1 MNEKEPCIKCSC
13 KSKISYYPFFIPIL
27 FMLIRYF
34 QDLLFEITKPE
45 LSFKILRY
53 NLPHLFYLHLPK
65 VFSIFL
71 ISIIKLNTKGEA
83 DSEEQNIVLR
93 NYHIIARHKN
103 RKKFLLLIYIISLLE
118 VVCDNGDCLLYY
130 YQRIDYLKEEEEN
143 RLGWLIEKK
152 SLYIVFVPILCY
164 FILDKKLYK
173 HHILALILGFIGAC
187 IINICRFTLDFSH
200 IQDFPYHLL
209 NAFFS
214 LLLSLSLVIIKYI
227 MTKFLIPSPYNF
239 LFIDGIFCIFN
250 SFIYTLVIYPLV
262 INLPNLNKNLEELEE
277 NEHYFSNNFLQII
290 TIFIEQNWQFYI
302 YFFLIIILLFI
313 YYVINTYTIYYFSPY
328 IFILLEALLPIDN
341 DFIALLF
348 KTLPDKEKII
358 KRTIIQSIGYLILFI
373 ASLIMNEIIIFNFF
387 DLNSNTFDTISTRG
401 ELDSSKLTELE
412 RYNTEVYEDIE
423 NDNEK
428 DNDNNND
435 NDIDIDK
442 NFNKNENEK
451 SEK

>member
-130 YQRIDYLKEEEEN
+130 YQRIESKEEDKK
-143 RLGWLIEKK
+143 LGWLIEKK
-152 SLYIVFVPILCY
+152 TLYIVFVPILCY
-164 FILDKKLYK
+164 FIMNKKLYK
-173 HHILALILGFIGAC
+173 HHILALILGFIGTC
-187 IINICRFTLDFSH
+187 IINICRFTLEFSKVEEYP
-200 IQDFPYHLL
+200 FHLL
-209 NAFFS
+209 NALYS

-227 MTKFLIPSPYNF
+227 MTKFIILSPYNF
-239 LFIDGIFCIFN
+239 IFIDGIFYIFN

-262 INLPNLNKNLEELEE
+262 INLPNINKNLEEQEE
-277 NEHYFSNNFLQII
+277 NEHYFSNNYLQII
-290 TIFIEQNWQFYI
+290 TILIGQKWQFYI
-302 YFFLIIILLFI
+302 YFLLIIILLFI
-313 YYVINTYTIYYFSPY
+313 YYILNTFTIYYFSPY
-328 IFILLEALLPIDN
+328 LFILIEAFLPIDN
-341 DFIALLF
+341 DFIALILG
-348 KTLPDKEKII
+348 
-358 KRTIIQSIGYLILFI
+358 GYLILFI

-435 NDIDIDK
+435 NDNDIDIDK

>member
-1 MNEKEPCIKCSC
+1 MNRKTSYIKCDC
-13 KSKISYYPFFIPIL
+13 KSKISIYTFLIPII

-34 QDLLFEITKPE
+34 QDLLFEETKPE

-53 NLPHLFYLHLPK
+53 NLPHLFYLYLPK

-71 ISIIKLNTKGEA
+71 IPIINFNTKGEI
-83 DSEEQNIVLR
+83 DSGKHLALR
-93 NYHIIARHKN
+93 YYHFVARHKN
-103 RKKFLLLIYIISLLE
+103 RKKFIILIYIISLLE
-118 VVCDNGDCLLYY
+118 VVSDNGNCILYY
-130 YQRIDYLKEEEEN
+130 YQRMESNDEEKK
-143 RLGWLIEKK
+143 LGWLIEKK

-401 ELDSSKLTELE
+401 DLDSSNIKELE
-412 RYNTEVYEDIE
+412 RYNSDVYEE
-423 NDNEK
+423 LEKDNEK
-428 DNDNNND
+428 DNLIDDNFTTN
-435 NDIDIDK
+435 
-442 NFNKNENEK
+442 
-451 SEK
+451 